1 MSDIDFDIELEKDIE
16 DINLLCAEC
25 SKLEKDL
32 NKDYNDTLILFT
44 MFKVYIL
51 YCYFIYINT
60 LIQLSLLF
68 PTNYGVKIIIK

>member
-1 MSDIDFDIELEKDIE
+1 MSDIDFDLDLEKDIE

-25 SKLEKDL
+25 SELEKDL
-32 NKDYNDTLILFT
+32 IIDYNDNLILFT
-44 MFKVYIL
+44 MFKMYIL